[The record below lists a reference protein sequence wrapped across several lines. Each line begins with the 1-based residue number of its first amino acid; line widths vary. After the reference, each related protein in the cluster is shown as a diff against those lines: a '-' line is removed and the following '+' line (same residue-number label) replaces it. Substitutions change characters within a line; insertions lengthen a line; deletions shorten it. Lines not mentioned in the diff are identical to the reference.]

1 MEESISMVE
10 TRITQVEDRLAQF
23 KKQEAARKVAEK
35 YEEPMIVG
43 NSLWLL
49 NQIELTQKIR
59 EEAIKQMSLKGQIN
73 SLKLRYEEL
82 SRI

>member
-1 MEESISMVE
+1 MEESITMVE

-23 KKQEAARKVAEK
+23 KKQEAARKAAEK

-49 NQIELTQKIR
+49 NQIELKQKIR